1 VKIYRIFAKT
11 VLLFASL
18 IVFIGVWV
26 VVISSIYMRFFYP
39 GYEVPGAG
47 LWVCCCSLPL
57 AVVCSHFV
65 VRALFTS
72 QEKLK
77 RKNPTS

>member
-1 VKIYRIFAKT
+1 MYRIFAKT

-18 IVFIGVWV
+18 IVFIGIWV
-26 VVISSIYMRFFYP
+26 VVVSYIYIRFFYP
-39 GYEVPGAG
+39 GYEIPGTG

-57 AVVCSHFV
+57 AVICSHIV
-65 VRALFTS
+65 IRTLFSS

-77 RKNPTS
+77 RKNTIS